1 MILPDAFFE
10 ALRRTTESSPSG
22 SRQGLFITRMAMLRE
37 GHTLKSGQIGI
48 CVADNYVVAFQEHR
62 GGGRTQVTILVVGKV
77 VG

>member
-1 MILPDAFFE
+1 
-10 ALRRTTESSPSG
+10 
-22 SRQGLFITRMAMLRE
+22 MAMLRE